1 MSELAD
7 RLDNIAGTIRKDF
20 QEKDAAREKA
30 IPLCR
35 EAIRYCGNSIRA
47 AI

>member
-7 RLDNIAGTIRKDF
+7 RLDNIASEIRKDF
-20 QEKDAAREKA
+20 QEKDAAREKTM
-30 IPLCR
+30 PLCR
-35 EAIRYCGNSIRA
+35 EAIRYCGNSITA